1 MADITFKY
9 EEMRQSAEKIQDIKA
24 RYKAAAAKFEED
36 FMNATTSW
44 EGASKDK
51 MSAFISGPVKEY
63 MATTVPK
70 LLNSLAELL
79 RANAEQMQNADQQ
92 IADNIPTSLN

>member
-44 EGASKDK
+44 EGASKEK
-51 MSAFISGPVKEY
+51 MNAYISGPIKDY
-63 MATTVPK
+63 MDTQVGQI
-70 LLNSLAELL
+70 LDSLSEVLK
-79 RANAEQMQNADQQ
+79 ANADQMESADQQ
-92 IADNIPTSLN
+92 IADNIPLS